1 METIALIIIIFAA
14 LFCVGC
20 AVFAWWCNHH

>member
-1 METIALIIIIFAA
+1 METIALIVTILAA
-14 LFCVGC
+14 LFCVVC